1 MLYYLTLNGAW
12 FNFKKNSI
20 QEMKKLFFL
29 LKISFLSTLIMFAG
43 CGTITYPVDTEQYII
58 DVTGAPMVLNCS
70 KSYSSASHY
79 SYEEDDNV
87 SLAVSAGDLIYFQLM
102 EDDILCYR
110 YNASDGLNL
119 AVSYDTISNLFYLNK
134 KLISAKLSEGSAG
147 WDWLAETDEKVLK
160 SIRSFHISL
169 PLSGTEL
176 NLLENLSGEISNP
189 GLYLEGD
196 SQLAEVLS
204 LTKPAWLIAEDLQYS
219 KLAEETKADLKQLE
233 LLWHSG
239 EDSFDQDFLF
249 GLPKL
254 NSLILENWDSTDIAD
269 FNFAKLKSLESLS
282 IIECDIHDLSPI
294 VGSSKIRDLNLIF
307 CDSLREIGAATD
319 LSGIRCLGL
328 NGCGNI
334 VDIPAILQM
343 PQLTRLSLPENTT
356 QMEFADIITGHSSL
370 QVLELIGCDGIS
382 DLSPLEDYTGL
393 KALTLDLQVDDLNP
407 VHQLTGLDLLV
418 LAEEFFED
426 SLAITEIR
434 QALPDTRI
442 IAGGGFCLGSGWI
455 LLLVPAIILLVMLRK
470 RFNGSR
476 FARVNR

>member
-1 MLYYLTLNGAW
+1 
-12 FNFKKNSI
+12 
-20 QEMKKLFFL
+20 MKKLLFL
-29 LKISFLSTLIMFAG
+29 LRISFLSTCLLYAG
-43 CGTITYPVDTEQYII
+43 CGTIPDSVDTEQYII
-58 DVTGAPMVLNCS
+58 DVAGSPMALNCS

-87 SLAVSAGDLIYFQLM
+87 SLAVSAGDLIYFQIM

-110 YNASDGLNL
+110 YKASDGLSL
-119 AVSYDTISNLFYLNK
+119 VVSYDTISNFFYLNNE
-134 KLISAKLSEGSAG
+134 LISVKLSEGSAG

-160 SIRSFHISL
+160 GIRSFHISL

-176 NLLENLSGEISNP
+176 NLLENISGKISNP

-204 LTKPAWLIAEDLQYS
+204 LIKPGWLIAEDLQYS
-219 KLAEETKADLKQLE
+219 KLSEETKADLKQLE
-233 LLWHSG
+233 LLWYDG
-239 EDSFDQDFLF
+239 EDSFDQDFLL
-249 GLPKL
+249 GLPEL
-254 NSLILENWDSTDIAD
+254 NSLIIENWDSNDITGFD
-269 FNFAKLKSLESLS
+269 FAKLKSLESLS

-294 VGSSKIRDLNLIF
+294 VGSSNIRDLNLIF
-307 CDSLREIGAATD
+307 CDSLREIGAVTD

-328 NGCGNI
+328 NGCENI

-343 PQLTRLSLPENTT
+343 PQLTRLALPENTT
-356 QMEFADIITGHSSL
+356 QMEFADIIDWHSSL

-393 KALTLDLQVDDLNP
+393 KALTLDLQVNDLYP
-407 VHQLTGLDLLV
+407 IHQLTGLALLV

-434 QALPDTRI
+434 GALPNTRI

-455 LLLVPAIILLVMLRK
+455 LLLVPAIFLLVMLRK
-470 RFNGSR
+470 RYIR
-476 FARVNR
+476 

>member
-1 MLYYLTLNGAW
+1 
-12 FNFKKNSI
+12 
-20 QEMKKLFFL
+20 MKKLLFIL
-29 LKISFLSTLIMFAG
+29 RISFLSTCLLYAG
-43 CGTITYPVDTEQYII
+43 CGSIPDPVDTEQYII
-58 DVTGAPMVLNCS
+58 DVAGSPMAFNCS
-70 KSYSSASHY
+70 KSYTSASHY

-87 SLAVSAGDLIYFQLM
+87 SLAVAAGDLIYFQLM

-110 YNASDGLNL
+110 YNASDGLSL
-119 AVSYDTISNLFYLNK
+119 VVSYDTISNFFYLNNE
-134 KLISAKLSEGSAG
+134 LISVKLSEGSAG

-160 SIRSFHISL
+160 SIRSFHISM

-176 NLLENLSGEISNP
+176 NLLENISGKISNP

-204 LTKPAWLIAEDLQYS
+204 LIKPGWLIAEDLQYS
-219 KLAEETKADLKQLE
+219 KLSQETKADLKQLD
-233 LLWHSG
+233 LLWYAG

-249 GLPKL
+249 GLPELK
-254 NSLILENWDSTDIAD
+254 SLIIENWDSNDITGFD
-269 FNFAKLKSLESLS
+269 FAKLQSLESLS

-294 VGSSKIRDLNLIF
+294 VGSSNIRDLNLIY

-328 NGCGNI
+328 NGCVNI

-356 QMEFADIITGHSSL
+356 QMEFADIIDWHSSL
-370 QVLELIGCDGIS
+370 QVLELIGCEGIS

-393 KALTLDLQVDDLNP
+393 KALTLDLEVDDLHP
-407 VHQLTGLDLLV
+407 VHQLSELALLV

-426 SLAITEIR
+426 SLVITEIR
-434 QALPDTRI
+434 GALPNTRI

-470 RFNGSR
+470 RSIRSR
-476 FARVNR
+476 IPRVNR